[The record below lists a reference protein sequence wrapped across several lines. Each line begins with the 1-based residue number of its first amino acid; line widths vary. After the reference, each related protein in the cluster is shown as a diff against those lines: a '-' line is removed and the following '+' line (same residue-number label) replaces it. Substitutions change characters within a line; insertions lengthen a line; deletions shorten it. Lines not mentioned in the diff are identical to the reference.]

1 MEGILLIGSFGATM
15 VAIGLL
21 DNAGFKINN
30 GFLSLVMECAKFG
43 GLLYIIK
50 LASTLFL

>member
-1 MEGILLIGSFGATM
+1 MEGILLIGTFGATM
-15 VAIGLL
+15 IGIGLL

-30 GFLSLVMECAKFG
+30 GFLTFTMECVKFG

>member
-15 VAIGLL
+15 ITLGLL

-30 GFLSLVMECAKFG
+30 SFLSFTMECAKFG